1 MTTRLEVNVQTG
13 EVKEVA
19 LSAQEISQAEAQYA
33 DWVVGEE
40 QRKQEQI
47 TQLEKQ
53 LAVLKGQAT

>member
-19 LSAQEISQAEAQYA
+19 LSVQEIAQAESQYA
-33 DWVVGEE
+33 EWITGEE

-47 TQLEKQ
+47 AQLEQQ
-53 LAVLKGQAT
+53 LAELKGTA